1 MDRNIIL
8 IMVVVALLVC
18 CVIRNVCVSHNA
30 HTAQNAQNAQNA
42 DSIRERFIDDYYS
55 LNWTSPDLTNY
66 VNIHKVGVSG
76 SLCSCSNKSRCT
88 YSMSCDYTDDTA
100 HPDCFAGYDRPG
112 DGDIEDYARA
122 TPATPA
128 TPAAPAAP
136 PPRNQSI

>member
-8 IMVVVALLVC
+8 IIVVVALLVC
-18 CVIRNVCVSHNA
+18 CVMRDVCASRNA
-30 HTAQNAQNAQNA
+30 RTAQNA

-66 VNIHKVGVSG
+66 VNVHKVGVSG

-112 DGDIEDYARA
+112 DGDIEDYA
-122 TPATPA
+122 
-128 TPAAPAAP
+128 P
-136 PPRNQSI
+136 PLRNQSI